1 MLPRI
6 EGKKS
11 AYEYYP
17 KLLSS
22 NSNDENILKL
32 KILQQFLEE
41 DSYTARPTLL
51 QQSKQFSLQTCR
63 NNNQENIKKYIPNI
77 SNELHPYAKPKK

>member
-1 MLPRI
+1 MLPKI

-17 KLLSS
+17 KLLST

-41 DSYTARPTLL
+41 DSYTARPALL
-51 QQSKQFSLQTCR
+51 HHTKQYSLQTCR
-63 NNNQENIKKYIPNI
+63 HNNQENKKYIPNV
-77 SNELHPYAKPKK
+77 SRELPPNAKPKK